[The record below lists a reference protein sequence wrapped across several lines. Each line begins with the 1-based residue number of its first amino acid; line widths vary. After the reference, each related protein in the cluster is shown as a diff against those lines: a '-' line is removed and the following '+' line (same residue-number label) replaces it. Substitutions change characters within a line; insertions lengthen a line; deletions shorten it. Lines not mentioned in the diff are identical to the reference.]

1 MNHQAMVNN
10 RFQCHPSWRIWT
22 PATESSGWSHRNKPA
37 TVCTC
42 STLTLCKHLVRN
54 RLYNIS
60 LPLISFVFQGKT
72 PLNYSLVW
80 TPFFSNLGAANDL
93 LIFSS
98 FLFIQKTAA
107 NLLRATRWWDPSA
120 GICKTSWLVS
130 SANRTII
137 PTFDIVHHIR
147 DIYVHTT
154 PVPTLIVRTAKTKRP
169 IG

>member
-1 MNHQAMVNN
+1 MPPELENMNAGNGIKRM
-10 RFQCHPSWRIWT
+10 
-22 PATESSGWSHRNKPA
+22 ESSEQAGYS
-37 TVCTC
+37 
-42 STLTLCKHLVRN
+42 LHLLYSYTMQTPGETYITFPC
-54 RLYNIS
+54 RLS
-60 LPLISFVFQGKT
+60 LLFFKGRFFFPKKT

-98 FLFIQKTAA
+98 LFLFIQKTAA

-120 GICKTSWLVS
+120 GICKNSWLVS

>member
-1 MNHQAMVNN
+1 L
-10 RFQCHPSWRIWT
+10 FFK
-22 PATESSGWSHRNKPA
+22 GKPHWIILS
-37 TVCTC
+37 CE
-42 STLTLCKHLVRN
+42 HL
-54 RLYNIS
+54 
-60 LPLISFVFQGKT
+60 
-72 PLNYSLVW
+72 
-80 TPFFSNLGAANDL
+80 FSNLGAANDL

-147 DIYVHTT
+147 DIYVHTNTCPDANCENCKDKTAYRINIGGGT
-154 PVPTLIVRTAKTKRP
+154 PPCRVSIQFA
-169 IG
+169 

>member
-1 MNHQAMVNN
+1 L
-10 RFQCHPSWRIWT
+10 FFK
-22 PATESSGWSHRNKPA
+22 GKPHWIILS
-37 TVCTC
+37 CE
-42 STLTLCKHLVRN
+42 HL
-54 RLYNIS
+54 
-60 LPLISFVFQGKT
+60 
-72 PLNYSLVW
+72 
-80 TPFFSNLGAANDL
+80 FSNLGAANDL